1 MLYFNQEKHMQF
13 NYEGHSLKSGIYKI
27 INNSNNRIYIGSAK
41 RFKERRQSHAR
52 HLRSGKHSNK
62 YLQSDFN
69 KCGEDKFEFHILELT
84 EGTQEERRVREQFW
98 IDQFH
103 DKQEQCYNHR
113 KDALVME
120 SSSIEELRKTQS
132 QRTTELW
139 QDPEYR
145 ANHEEKIRE
154 FTQTDEYRKKLSEAT
169 KAKWQNPEFQEKAK
183 AIYQSEEF
191 KQKASK
197 NSRKLWEDE
206 EHRIKQSEARKTSW
220 RLDPNRKLQAS
231 ERMKARM
238 AKTYT
243 LLSPIGKTITFTN
256 MSKFCLE
263 NNLQPSGLCNV
274 AKGKWFSY
282 KGWTLPI

>member
-1 MLYFNQEKHMQF
+1 MQF
-13 NYEGHSLKSGIYKI
+13 NYQGNSLKSGIYKLV
-27 INNSNNRIYIGSAK
+27 NKLNSRIYIGSAK
-41 RFKERRQSHAR
+41 EFKSRWQSHAR

-62 YLQSDFN
+62 YLQNDFN
-69 KCGEDKFEFHILELT
+69 KCGEEMFEFHILELT
-84 EGTQEERRVREQFW
+84 EGTQEERRIREQFW

-120 SSSIEELRKTQS
+120 PNSIEELRKTQS
-132 QRTTELW
+132 QRTKELW

-145 ANHEEKIRE
+145 AKHEEKIRE
-154 FTQTDEYRKKLSEAT
+154 FTQTKEYRQKLSEAT
-169 KAKWQNPEFQEKAK
+169 KTKWADPEFQEKAK

-191 KQKASK
+191 KQKVGK

-206 EHRIKQSEARKTSW
+206 EHRLKQSEARTAAW
-220 RLDPNRKLQAS
+220 AHNENRKIQAS
-231 ERMKARM
+231 ERMKNTM

-243 LLSPIGKTITFTN
+243 LRSPTGEIVTFTN

-263 NNLQPSGLCNV
+263 HGLQPSGLCNV
-274 AKGKWFSY
+274 AKNKWISY
-282 KGWTLPI
+282 KGWTKPI